1 MKDLVLARDSSRHLI
16 EKFPNAAAGVRRD
29 AWLVAAHSTFG
40 LAEYADAE
48 QAYGH
53 VLEATPEADA
63 GRAGLVEN
71 LAASIY
77 KQGEQANQA
86 GDYRTAANHFVRV
99 KQVAPTSKICAAAEY
114 DAGAALLHLKDWTA
128 AAQVL
133 DEFRRSF
140 PEHELQKEATKQIA
154 YAYQQAGQLAQSA
167 GEYERVAKE
176 SPNPQLR
183 AEALLQSGDL
193 YGQANNADRALA
205 AYSKYVEEFPKPIE
219 TAVETRSKIAE
230 ICKSRGDQAQ
240 YTHQLEEIV
249 RTDAA
254 AGSERTDR
262 TRNVAARA
270 ALELSKPIY
279 EQFASLKLVQPF
291 ERSLQEKQRS
301 MDAATKAFGRLVD
314 YQVGEVTAAATFY
327 MAELYA
333 NFSQALRE
341 SERPADLG
349 ADALKDYDQQLA
361 AAARPLEDK
370 AIGVHEKNLELM
382 RRGLNNAWTQKSLD
396 RLAALKPDTYAR
408 TEISSG
414 FLGSLERYVYQ
425 PPPRAVE
432 AAVGSPTVPPTAQN
446 ATAPEGAAAPAAAS
460 APADVAIGQPLTA
473 GADNANSH

>member
-1 MKDLVLARDSSRHLI
+1 
-16 EKFPNAAAGVRRD
+16 
-29 AWLVAAHSTFG
+29 
-40 LAEYADAE
+40 
-48 QAYGH
+48 
-53 VLEATPEADA
+53 
-63 GRAGLVEN
+63 
-71 LAASIY
+71 
-77 KQGEQANQA
+77 
-86 GDYRTAANHFVRV
+86 
-99 KQVAPTSKICAAAEY
+99 
-114 DAGAALLHLKDWTA
+114 
-128 AAQVL
+128 VL

-183 AEALLQSGDL
+183 AEALLQAGDL
-193 YGQANNADRALA
+193 YGQANNTDRALE
-205 AYSKYVEEFPKPIE
+205 AYSHYVEEFPKPIE

-230 ICKSRGDQAQ
+230 IYKSKGDQAQ
-240 YTHQLEEIV
+240 YRKHLEEIV
-249 RTDAA
+249 RIDGA
-254 AGSERTDR
+254 AGGERTDR
-262 TRNVAARA
+262 TRNLAARG

-279 EQFASLKLVQPF
+279 EQFASLKLMQPF

-301 MDAATKAFGRLVD
+301 MDTATKAFAKLVD

-327 MAELYA
+327 MAEIYS

-361 AAARPLEDK
+361 AAAQPLEAK
-370 AIGVHEKNLELM
+370 AIVVHEKNLELI
-382 RRGLNNAWTQKSLD
+382 RRGLNNTWTQKSLD

-408 TEISSG
+408 AEISSG

-432 AAVGSPTVPPTAQN
+432 AALGSPTAPAAAQN
-446 ATAPEGAAAPAAAS
+446 ATAPEGAAAPATAS
-460 APADVAIGQPLTA
+460 GSTDVAARQALTA
-473 GADNANSH
+473 GADHGNSH

>member
-1 MKDLVLARDSSRHLI
+1 
-16 EKFPNAAAGVRRD
+16 
-29 AWLVAAHSTFG
+29 
-40 LAEYADAE
+40 
-48 QAYGH
+48 
-53 VLEATPEADA
+53 
-63 GRAGLVEN
+63 
-71 LAASIY
+71 
-77 KQGEQANQA
+77 
-86 GDYRTAANHFVRV
+86 
-99 KQVAPTSKICAAAEY
+99 
-114 DAGAALLHLKDWTA
+114 LKDWTA

-133 DEFRRSF
+133 DEFRHSF

-183 AEALLQSGDL
+183 AEAQLQAGDL
-193 YGQANNADRALA
+193 YAQANNTDRALE
-205 AYSKYVEEFPKPIE
+205 AYSRYVEEFPKPIE
-219 TAVETRSKIAE
+219 TAVVTRSKIAE
-230 ICKSRGDQAQ
+230 IYKSKADQAQ
-240 YTHQLEEIV
+240 YHKQLGEIV
-249 RTDAA
+249 RIDGA

-270 ALELSKPIY
+270 ALELSTPIY

-301 MDAATKAFGRLVD
+301 MDVATKAFARLVD
-314 YQVGEVTAAATFY
+314 YQVAEVTAAATFY
-327 MAELYA
+327 MAEIYA

-361 AAARPLEDK
+361 SAAQPLADK

-414 FLGSLERYVYQ
+414 FLGSLERYVYL

-432 AAVGSPTVPPTAQN
+432 AAVGSPTAPPAAQSATAPDGTAAPPTA
-446 ATAPEGAAAPAAAS
+446 AEPAAS
-460 APADVAIGQPLTA
+460 ASGHPLTA
-473 GADNANSH
+473 GAGNANSH